1 MICQKCI
8 GVRSIALSGVEQRTD
23 GLDYYNEGAMDL
35 ITYVCFLKDLVFLS

>member
-8 GVRSIALSGVEQRTD
+8 EVRSIALGGDDQRTD